1 MDPPKDEKNTIPNK
15 LLLMNIMDKKPS
27 DKIKQKPDDNPS
39 IPSIQ
44 FIALVMET
52 IHIAENKQL
61 TKGESITLIS
71 PKNGKYKLKFG
82 KDMP

>member
-1 MDPPKDEKNTIPNK
+1 
-15 LLLMNIMDKKPS
+15 MNIIDKKPS

-44 FIALVMET
+44 FIALVMDT

-61 TKGESITLIS
+61 TRGESITLIS
-71 PKNGKYKLKFG
+71 PKYGK
-82 KDMP
+82 

>member
-1 MDPPKDEKNTIPNK
+1 MDPPKDEKNKIPKK
-15 LLLMNIMDKKPS
+15 LPLMNVIDKKPI
-27 DKIKQKPDDNPS
+27 DIIKQKPDAKPS

-44 FIALVMET
+44 FIALVIDT

-71 PKNGKYKLKFG
+71 PKYGK
-82 KDMP
+82 